1 MKVDI
6 TGGSLIWLESTE
18 STNDHALALARDGAP
33 SGTVVA
39 ADAQTAGRG
48 RLGRSWVSPPG
59 LNLYFSII
67 LRPELSAR
75 AIPLITLMC
84 AVEAAGALRNVTEAE
99 VKLKWPNDLLLD
111 GRKLGGILVE
121 SHMKGSQVEFA
132 VAGIGINVN
141 SREEDFIT
149 PEVKAIATSLFM
161 VCGRKHPRAPILKS
175 VSEGVIKGAGA
186 LAQGGDDGKDEML
199 ALWKVMDATL
209 GRRVRAGDPGSE
221 HEGEAID
228 LDPDGRLL
236 VRKDSGEV
244 VKVVTGDV
252 VFL

>member
-6 TGGSLIWLESTE
+6 TGGNLIWLESTE
-18 STNDHALALARDGAP
+18 STNDHAMALAKDGAP
-33 SGTVVA
+33 SGTLVA

-48 RLGRSWVSPPG
+48 RLGREWVSPPG

-67 LRPELSAR
+67 LRPELSSR

-84 AVEAAGALRNVTEAE
+84 AVEAAGALRNVTGAE

-121 SHMKGSQVEFA
+121 SHMKGTSTEFA

-141 SREEDFIT
+141 SREQDFIT

-161 VCGRKHPRAPILKS
+161 ACGRKHPRAPLLKS

-186 LAQGGDDGKDEML
+186 LAQGGTEEML
-199 ALWKVMDATL
+199 ALWRVMSATL
-209 GRRVRAGDPGSE
+209 GRRVRAGDPGQE

-228 LDPDGRLL
+228 LDTDGRLL